1 MRYAS
6 KEIWI
11 VFILIIFVGVLAIT
25 QTFREGVGEEIS
37 VEKRNYVST
46 DVEECTRIQILCVSD
61 RKYFSDQTGCG
72 CELIYEEEKNFIYCP
87 EESRNADACIEIYQ
101 PVCGFPINKTFSNSC
116 FACMDENV
124 IYYTQGECPE

>member
-1 MRYAS
+1 MKNVS

-11 VFILIIFVGVLAIT
+11 VFILIIFVVFLVVIRVSRDET
-25 QTFREGVGEEIS
+25 VS

-72 CELIYEEEKNFIYCP
+72 CELKLEVGGSNFTYCP

-116 FACMDENV
+116 FACMDENI
-124 IYYTQGECPE
+124 IYYAQGECSE

>member
-1 MRYAS
+1 MRYPS
-6 KEIWI
+6 KETWI

-25 QTFREGVGEEIS
+25 QTSREGVGEEIS

-46 DVEECTRIQILCVSD
+46 DVEECSRIQILCVSD

-72 CELIYEEEKNFIYCP
+72 CELVSDNDGQKSFCP
-87 EESRNADACIEIYQ
+87 DESRNADACIEIYQ

-124 IYYTQGECPE
+124 IYHTRGECPE